1 MKKKKLLPLI
11 PLVLI
16 AGFLLYR
23 FIGGEKVTPGAVR
36 VSGNIEV
43 TQVELGFKIPGRLSE
58 RPASEGASIAKG
70 DVVAILDDADLQQD
84 LLAQSASLKLAQA
97 ALAELTAGT
106 RPEEIERA
114 RAAVKRTEAAL
125 ADLEAGSRPQE
136 IATAQARVDQA
147 QAAAAY
153 AKKEH
158 DRLKSLVESRIIA
171 QRDYDQAKSAWVQ
184 AEEALNVA
192 RQSLKLARE
201 GARKDQVGQ
210 ARAAVSETRETL
222 RLAENGPRK
231 ETIAQASARVEQ
243 AEAAV
248 SLSKTRLSYATLSSP
263 LSGLILSENAE
274 PGEYL
279 SAGTPVVTVAGLEKV
294 YLRAYIAETDLGRV
308 KVGQEV
314 KVTTDTYPGK
324 VYQGRISF
332 IASEAEF
339 TPKNVQTQKE
349 RVKLVYRVKISLDNP
364 KMELKPGMPADAEI
378 LTGKEE

>member
-23 FIGGEKVTPGAVR
+23 SLGGEKITPGAVL

-43 TQVELGFKIPGRLSE
+43 IQVELGFKIPGRLSE

-70 DVVAILDDADLQQD
+70 DVVALLDDSDLQQD
-84 LLAQSASLKLAQA
+84 LAAQSASLKLAQA

-106 RPEEIERA
+106 RPEEIARA
-114 RAAVKRTEAAL
+114 RAAVKRSEAAL

-136 IATAQARVDQA
+136 IAAARARVDQA
-147 QAAAAY
+147 QAAETY

-158 DRLKSLVESRIIA
+158 DRVKSLAESRIVA

-192 RQSLKLARE
+192 RQSLKLAQE

-210 ARAAVSETRETL
+210 ARAAVSETREGL

-248 SLSKTRLSYATLSSP
+248 ALSKTRLSYATLLSP
-263 LSGLILSENAE
+263 LSGVILSENAE

-308 KVGQEV
+308 KVGQKV
-314 KVTTDTYPGK
+314 KVTADTYPGK

-349 RVKLVYRVKISLDNP
+349 RVKLVYRVKITLDNP

>member
-23 FIGGEKVTPGAVR
+23 FFGGEKVTPGAVR

-43 TQVELGFKIPGRLSE
+43 TQVELGFKIPGRLKE
-58 RPASEGASIAKG
+58 RPASEGATVDKG
-70 DVVAILDDADLQQD
+70 DVVALLDDADLQQD
-84 LLAQSASLKLAQA
+84 LAAQSASLKLAQA

-114 RAAVKRTEAAL
+114 RAAVRRTEAAL

-147 QAAAAY
+147 QAAAVY
-153 AKKEH
+153 ARKEH
-158 DRLKSLVESRIIA
+158 DRVKSLVESRIVA

-184 AEEALNVA
+184 SEEALNVA

-210 ARAAVSETRETL
+210 ARAAVSETREGL

-248 SLSKTRLSYATLSSP
+248 ALSKTRLSYATLASP
-263 LSGLILSENAE
+263 LSGVILSENAE
-274 PGEYL
+274 PGEFL

-308 KVGQEV
+308 KVGQKV
-314 KVTTDTYPGK
+314 KVTADTYPGK

-349 RVKLVYRVKISLDNP
+349 RIKLVYRVKITLDNP